1 MSSKI
6 FKAIWTVTLTVFL
19 ASLVFIMGAMYQYY
33 SNYEKKQL
41 RIETELAAQGVALSG
56 SDYFEGLDSDDY
68 RITWVSPDGSV
79 LYDNEAKASEMQNHM
94 EREEIKEAMEEG
106 FGEATRKSYT
116 LTDQEFYAAKRLPD
130 GSVLRMSIV
139 QLSIG
144 ALLLGFGQPICFIIL
159 LALVLSLVLASRL
172 ANAIVKPINE
182 IDLLHPEKYNDKED
196 FREVEPLLR
205 HITTQNNQIKDDQK
219 AIEEAALVR
228 QEFSANVSHELKT
241 PLHAISGYAEL
252 LENEMVKSEDIKTFA
267 GKISAEA
274 SRLTR
279 LVEDIIDL
287 TKLDNGGSGMEREDC
302 DLFVIAQN
310 AVGSLENTASQAD
323 ITMTIEGVSAPM
335 KGVPHVLYS
344 IVYNLCDN
352 AIKYNRRGGEVRVS
366 VDRQDDATVLTVS
379 DTGVGIPEESLD
391 RIYERFY
398 RVDKSRSKSVGGT
411 GLGLSIVKHAVNIHN
426 GEITVNSK
434 IDEGTEITVTLPD
447 RS

>member
-6 FKAIWTVTLTVFL
+6 FRAIWAVALTVFL
-19 ASLVFIMGAMYQYY
+19 ASLVFIMGAMYQFY

-41 RIETELAAQGVALSG
+41 RIETELAGQGVALCG
-56 SDYFEGLDSDDY
+56 SDYFKELDSDDY
-68 RITWVSPDGSV
+68 RITWVSIDGSV
-79 LYDNEAKASEMQNHM
+79 LYDNEANASEMQNHI

-116 LTDQEFYAAKRLPD
+116 LTDQEFYAAKQLPD

-139 QLSIG
+139 QPSIG
-144 ALLLGFGQPICFIIL
+144 ALLFGFGQPICFIVL

-182 IDLLHPEKYNDKED
+182 IDLQHPEQYYDKED
-196 FREVEPLLR
+196 FKEVEPLLR
-205 HITTQNNQIKDDQK
+205 HITAQNNQIKKDQK

-252 LENEMVKSEDIKTFA
+252 LENEMVKSEDIKEFA

-287 TKLDNGGSGMEREDC
+287 TKLDNGGSDMEREDC

-323 ITMTIEGVSAPM
+323 ITITIEGVSAPM
-335 KGVPHVLYS
+335 KGIPHVLYS

-352 AIKYNRRGGEVRVS
+352 AIKYNHRGGEVRVT
-366 VDRQDDATVLTVS
+366 VERQDAATVLSVS

-391 RIYERFY
+391 RIFERFY
-398 RVDKSRSKSVGGT
+398 RVDKRRSKSVGGT
-411 GLGLSIVKHAVNIHN
+411 GLGLSIVKHAVNIHD
-426 GEITVNSK
+426 GEIRVNSK
-434 IDEGTEITVTLPD
+434 TNEGTEIIVTLPD